1 LAALSC
7 CLVLAGSSD
16 ARRIRP
22 ADSRQ
27 SAGSIAFIAGTGMGH
42 CNAQQQV
49 SIDVINADGTGLKQ
63 LVRGADTPRWSPDG
77 RRIAF
82 DRRCSGLHVERV
94 TRLAGAKLLVP
105 SALRAS
111 WAPTGSFLAVEGVR
125 FGNGIATVAVAG
137 GVATPITHGQARLGD
152 AMPSW
157 SPDGN
162 SIAFVRDHASIGLV
176 NPDGSGERTLV
187 SQDGLVADA
196 PAWSPDGRLVAF
208 PATVDSQNNTE
219 RIDVIAPDGRG
230 RRALWTPEL
239 GDFGQNIRLAWS
251 PDGTKLAFTS
261 DDNRGGYDLYV
272 INRDGSGLRDVAAAA
287 RPNAP
292 EARSFDWSPDSRR
305 LVVEIVS
312 DLWILSLDGR
322 PRLLVSAARLHASSL
337 LQPRWNPAGLRTNA
351 MAGTSLTR

>member
-1 LAALSC
+1 M
-7 CLVLAGSSD
+7 
-16 ARRIRP
+16 RP

-94 TRLAGAKLLVP
+94 TRPAGAKLLVP

-111 WAPTGSFLAVEGVR
+111 WAPTGSFLAVEGVQ

-137 GVATPITHGQARLGD
+137 GFATPITHGQARLGD

-176 NPDGSGERTLV
+176 NPDGSRERILV
-187 SQDGLVADA
+187 SQDGIVRDA
-196 PAWSPDGRLVAF
+196 PGWSPDSRLIAF
-208 PATVDSQNNTE
+208 PAIVDSQINSE
-219 RIDVIAPDGRG
+219 RIDVIAPDGTG
-230 RRALWTPEL
+230 RRALWTP
-239 GDFGQNIRLAWS
+239 DFGQDIRLAWS

-261 DDNRGGYDLYV
+261 NDNHGGYDLYV
-272 INRDGSGLRDVAAAA
+272 VNRDGSGLRDLAAAA
-287 RPNAP
+287 NPGNP
-292 EARSFDWSPDSRR
+292 EGRSFDWSPDSKK
-305 LVVEIVS
+305 LVVEVAS
-312 DLWILSLDGR
+312 DLWVFSLDGR
-322 PRLLVSAARLHASSL
+322 PRLLVSAARLHVSSL
-337 LQPRWNPAGLRTNA
+337 VQPRWNPAGLRTNA